1 MTKVFTSGMPDSLG
15 LTVTLL
21 GFAVSFLVRP
31 FGGLVL
37 GPIGDR
43 IGRQK
48 VLYFTMAIM
57 AIATALIGLPELTV
71 LVPRTRAAELSQYLT
86 HLSRYRGRNDMLHAL
101 DRDHP
106 VLYPGKLLHKL
117 LHRHTSR
124 FLNMP

>member
-1 MTKVFTSGMPDSLG
+1 MTKLFTSGMPDSLG

-31 FGGLVL
+31 FGGLIL

-57 AIATALIGLPELTV
+57 AIATAG
-71 LVPRTRAAELSQYLT
+71 TRE
-86 HLSRYRGRNDMLHAL
+86 GR
-101 DRDHP
+101 
-106 VLYPGKLLHKL
+106 K
-117 LHRHTSR
+117 
-124 FLNMP
+124 